1 MAAVLQCQFCEL
13 VAPSNQ
19 LLKKHIRQTHSHDPD
34 FNIQCHVG
42 GCQRSF
48 NNYRT
53 YQNHLLHCHGSSTEN
68 PAFFDDVF
76 DDVSNDLELGNE
88 DITSSDPHCSEVT
101 SETLKDH
108 LAKWILKTGETRC
121 LTRSAMSGI
130 VGDVSDITELI
141 VSDLQCQLT
150 SFLSSSGCS
159 ADVIQGCTTIFQQ
172 IYRQPFLNLDS
183 FYLQTFICKC
193 YIISSTSILL

>member
-1 MAAVLQCQFCEL
+1 MIQILTFSAIL
-13 VAPSNQ
+13 VAVKGH
-19 LLKKHIRQTHSHDPD
+19 LITT
-34 FNIQCHVG
+34 G
-42 GCQRSF
+42 
-48 NNYRT
+48 RT
-53 YQNHLLHCHGSSTEN
+53 KTTFLHCHGSSMEN
-68 PAFFDDVF
+68 PAVF

-88 DITSSDPHCSEVT
+88 DITSSDLHCSEVT

-108 LAKWILKTGETRC
+108 VAKWILKTGETRC

-141 VSDLQCQLT
+141 VSDLQCQVT

-172 IYRQPFLNLDS
+172 IYQQPFLNLDS
-183 FYLQTFICKC
+183 FYLQM
-193 YIISSTSILL
+193 L